1 MTHFIVGLALFS
13 FAAIYYN
20 INTEVSITFAF
31 NRVEPE
37 SEALQGGRLIIDSA
51 VKCKGHEVWTVLGT
65 SPLVTIHLPTTS
77 R

>member
-1 MTHFIVGLALFS
+1 MTHFIVFLALFS

-20 INTEVSITFAF
+20 INTEVSITLAF
-31 NRVEPE
+31 DRVEPY
-37 SEALQGGRLIIDSA
+37 SQAFQGGRLIIDCA

-65 SPLVTIHLPTTS
+65 CPLVTIHLPTTS